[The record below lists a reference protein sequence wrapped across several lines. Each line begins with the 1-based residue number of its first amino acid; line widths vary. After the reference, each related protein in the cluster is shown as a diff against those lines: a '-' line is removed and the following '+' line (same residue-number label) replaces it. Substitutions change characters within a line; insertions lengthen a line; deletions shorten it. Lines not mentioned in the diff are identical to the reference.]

1 MRAFEEPAQVTPPDP
16 AERVVPPISG
26 AESGGSR
33 ASGEA
38 GRIREPS
45 AAERLVLP
53 PSGAASADP
62 PVLSE
67 SSQASPPNAA
77 EKAVSAPLISVPEGP
92 DAPNAGS
99 AGATAPSLPSSLA
112 DPQFQR
118 LLATV
123 REARPKDDLAGIERA
138 WQFAARHHAG
148 QKRASG
154 DAYLSH
160 PLAVA
165 QLLAEMRMDPV
176 TIQTGLLHDIVE
188 DTAVTSD
195 ELRKTFG
202 EEVAACVDGVT
213 KLNKIDF
220 TSAEDR
226 QSENYRK
233 MLLAMVKDIRV
244 IIVKLAD
251 RLHNMRTLDALP
263 PVRRERIAR
272 ETLDIYAPIAHRLGM
287 GKIRGELEDLSFTH
301 MEPEAAAEISHTI
314 EGQRADNEKYLE
326 KMRSTVEAELRREG
340 IPARVQARVKRAFS
354 VYQKL
359 KRQKITLDQV
369 YDLMG
374 LRIVTDSVKN
384 CYGALGVIHN
394 EWRPVPG
401 RIKDFIAIPRPNLYQ
416 SLHTSVVG
424 PEGRHFEIQI
434 RTEEMHRIAEEGI
447 AAHWKYKEGKRGVQ
461 DDQRVAWLRQ
471 LVEWQQDMR
480 NPGDFDSTLRLDL
493 YSEEVYCFT
502 PKGRVVALPAGSSP
516 VDFAYAVHS
525 EIGNTCTGAKVN
537 GRIVQLKYALRNG
550 DVVDILTT
558 PGHQP
563 SKDWLGIVKT
573 SRARNRIKHVINA
586 GERERAIEIG
596 QKYLEKEARRLGT
609 QMSKIRDEAL
619 DRVAGEYGLGK
630 AEDLYA
636 ALGYGKFSAR
646 QVLQKAVPELSL
658 EEAPAPAAPAPEAP
672 APSRR
677 DGSAKPDDDAI
688 KVHGIEDL
696 MVYRAKCCNPIRGD
710 AIVGYV
716 TRGKGVAVHTRLC
729 PNVQNLMY
737 DAERKIDVEWA
748 RNVDETFPVRVV
760 VHTDDRPG
768 LLHQITSAIADEK
781 INVRSLE
788 ARTDFNQSTDAAV
801 VEMTVEVRD
810 KKQLEK
816 LCTAMRRISGIR
828 DVERTHQS

>member
-1 MRAFEEPAQVTPPDP
+1 
-16 AERVVPPISG
+16 
-26 AESGGSR
+26 
-33 ASGEA
+33 
-38 GRIREPS
+38 
-45 AAERLVLP
+45 
-53 PSGAASADP
+53 
-62 PVLSE
+62 
-67 SSQASPPNAA
+67 
-77 EKAVSAPLISVPEGP
+77 
-92 DAPNAGS
+92 
-99 AGATAPSLPSSLA
+99 
-112 DPQFQR
+112 
-118 LLATV
+118 
-123 REARPKDDLAGIERA
+123 
-138 WQFAARHHAG
+138 
-148 QKRASG
+148 
-154 DAYLSH
+154 
-160 PLAVA
+160 
-165 QLLAEMRMDPV
+165 MDSV
-176 TIQTGLLHDIVE
+176 TIQTGLLHDLVE
-188 DTAVTSD
+188 DTAVSRE
-195 ELRKTFG
+195 ELRKSFG

-220 TSAEDR
+220 TNAEDR

-233 MLLAMVKDIRV
+233 MLLAMVNDIRV

-251 RLHNMRTLDALP
+251 RLHNMRTLGALAP
-263 PVRRERIAR
+263 ERRQRIAR

-287 GKIRGELEDLSFTH
+287 GKMRGELEDLAFLH
-301 MEPEAAAEISHTI
+301 MEPEAAEEISRTI

-326 KMRSTVEAELRREG
+326 KMRATVESELRREG
-340 IPARVQARVKRAFS
+340 VPARVQSRVKRAFS

-359 KRQKITLDQV
+359 KRQKISLDQV

-374 LRIVTDSVKN
+374 LRIITDSVKN

-447 AAHWKYKEGKRGVQ
+447 AAHWKYKEGKKGIQ

-480 NPGDFDSTLRLDL
+480 SPGDFDSTLRLDL
-493 YSEEVYCFT
+493 YAEEVYCFT
-502 PKGRVVALPAGSSP
+502 PKGRVVALPAGSTP

-525 EIGNTCTGAKVN
+525 EVGNTCTGARVN
-537 GRIVQLKYALRNG
+537 SRIVQLKYTLRNG
-550 DVVDILTT
+550 DIVDIITT
-558 PGHQP
+558 AGHQP

-573 SRARNRIKHVINA
+573 SRARNRIKHLINA
-586 GERERAIEIG
+586 SERERAIEIG
-596 QKYLEKEARRLGT
+596 QKYLEKEAKRLGT
-609 QMSKIRDEAL
+609 QMARISDEAL
-619 DRVAGEYGLGK
+619 ETVANDYGLGK
-630 AEDLYA
+630 TEDLYA

-646 QVLQKAVPELSL
+646 QVLQKAAPELL
-658 EEAPAPAAPAPEAP
+658 PADGVAPVPVVEPAPP
-672 APSRR
+672 R
-677 DGSAKPDDDAI
+677 GSKPDDDAI
-688 KVHGIEDL
+688 KVHGIDDL

-737 DAERKIDVEWA
+737 DSERKIDVEWS
-748 RNVDETFPVRVV
+748 RNVDETFPVRIV

-788 ARTDFNQSTDAAV
+788 ARTDFSQSTDAAI

-816 LCTAMRRISGIR
+816 LCTAVRRISGIR